1 MPQQPQQQQQR
12 HPVRQI
18 DGKMGAVDI
27 DVTGAR
33 LLSRLPS
40 REGDGYMTHLYLQYQ
55 THTMTFKE
63 REAISQ
69 RWRRSA
75 CNGVNGCRLSTPL
88 GSVHRTRE
96 RPSTIIATTET
107 HRFST
112 DYHVCFV
119 VHDVYSNNSVNPLKG
134 ITLYIASS

>member
-69 RWRRSA
+69 RAGGVQRATASMAVAFQRRSA
-75 CNGVNGCRLSTPL
+75 LSIEHVNA
-88 GSVHRTRE
+88 HR
-96 RPSTIIATTET
+96 P
-107 HRFST
+107 
-112 DYHVCFV
+112 
-119 VHDVYSNNSVNPLKG
+119 
-134 ITLYIASS
+134 